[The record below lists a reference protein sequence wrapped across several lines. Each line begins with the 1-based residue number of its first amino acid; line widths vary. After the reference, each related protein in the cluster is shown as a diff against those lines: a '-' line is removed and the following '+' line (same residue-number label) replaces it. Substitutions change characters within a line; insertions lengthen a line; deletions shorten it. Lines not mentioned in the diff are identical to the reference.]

1 MEPFGLLNLLSTL
14 LPQTQEKQSPAPAPT
29 EAPAPTTK
37 NERVETAD
45 KENPCAA
52 FLEAHDKRVRQTKR

>member
-14 LPQTQEKQSPAPAPT
+14 LPQTQEKQSP
-29 EAPAPTTK
+29 APAPTTK